1 MLKNQQSFAPHFPL
15 DDFLHRRR
23 HEPWKGNWWQ
33 SCAFCSSCNQL
44 IYSWPSQMF
53 RNPCVTACN
62 TLQTIPERRLWST
75 WSSSNAKALIFGR
88 RMVHLLSWF
97 PTHLPFPRSKPLSWT
112 CLCCLLAKFT
122 ISSLFIHL
130 VYCWAAVTCH
140 RSPLPPQQP
149 VGRWLQQRHV
159 GQHDWGLCPC
169 CSDEKRAEVW
179 RSLLWFRRAA
189 VCSLKAGS
197 PQPDQELPVGRRWRN
212 AVMLRCLQMHCIQN
226 ETWKSL
232 NFSGNP
238 LLQPARQ
245 TPGHPCSSPG
255 LGRDDT
261 ARYLAISLLFSV
273 YVKGKHYKYS
283 QCFEGN
289 CQQDLWGQG
298 PYAADQHPFPQGHSA
313 TSRLAFLSFKDTFKG
328 DTFSRSSVL

>member
-62 TLQTIPERRLWST
+62 TLQTIPERRLWTT

-97 PTHLPFPRSKPLSWT
+97 PTHPPFPSSKPLSWT

-122 ISSLFIHL
+122 VSSLFIRL
-130 VYCWAAVTCH
+130 LYCWAAVTCH
-140 RSPLPPQQP
+140 GSLFLLSSLWAGGFSSDTSGSMTGGSVPVAETRGEQRFEGVCFGFDTQQFAAWRQAARSQTRSCPWEGDEEMQWCWDACRCTAFKTRPGKALISAEIPFFNQP
-149 VGRWLQQRHV
+149 GRHPDTPAHLQ
-159 GQHDWGLCPC
+159 
-169 CSDEKRAEVW
+169 
-179 RSLLWFRRAA
+179 
-189 VCSLKAGS
+189 
-197 PQPDQELPVGRRWRN
+197 
-212 AVMLRCLQMHCIQN
+212 
-226 ETWKSL
+226 
-232 NFSGNP
+232 
-238 LLQPARQ
+238 
-245 TPGHPCSSPG
+245 G

-261 ARYLAISLLFSV
+261 ARYLAISLLFSA

-328 DTFSRSSVL
+328 DTFSRSSGL